1 MISKY
6 RNKKVIIDGIR
17 FDSKL
22 EGERYE
28 TLKMAER
35 AGVISDLK
43 LQVPFE
49 LKVNGIQICKYI
61 ADFTYIQN
69 GKLVVNDAKGVQ
81 TKEFRLKQKLMLA
94 VYGIEIQISKRSK

>member
-6 RNKKVIIDGIR
+6 RNKIVIIDGIR
-17 FDSKL
+17 FDSML
-22 EGERYE
+22 EGERYK
-28 TLKMAER
+28 TLRIAER
-35 AGVISDLK
+35 GGAISDLK

-49 LKVNGIQICKYI
+49 LKVNGLLICKYI

-81 TKEFRLKQKLMLA
+81 TKEFKLKQKLMLA
-94 VYGIEIQISKRSK
+94 VHGIEIQLSKRSK

>member
-22 EGERYE
+22 EGERYIN
-28 TLKMAER
+28 LKMAER
-35 AGVISDLK
+35 AGIISDLK

-69 GKLVVNDAKGVQ
+69 GKLVVNDAKGVK

-94 VYGIEIQISKRSK
+94 VHGIEIQISKRSK